1 MGRTRENLEQFGIDV
16 VLGRRR
22 GFRAAILRG
31 ILYALSFLYERIV
44 QLRLFLYRKRIFRER
59 MLGCLVV
66 SIGNLTV
73 GGTGK
78 TPVVEKFARA
88 LQAGGRRVAI
98 LSRGYKSTPPPTK
111 RNWFERM
118 FTKNIDP
125 PRVVSDGKFVL
136 LDSVTAGDEP
146 YMLAH
151 NLHDV
156 VVCVDKDRV
165 KSGRYAIDKW
175 KVDTLLLDDGMQFLR
190 LKHRLDIVL
199 IDRQAPFGNEFLL
212 PRGTLRES
220 PRNLRRAS
228 YIFITKSTGES
239 NEKLIARIRSY
250 NRTAEIIEC
259 AHRPLYLQN
268 IYTGERLT
276 LDRLRGAFI
285 GSICAIAVPESFE
298 GALKS
303 LGANVNLALRYIDHH
318 YFTESELR
326 SFINRCIRRDLAMI
340 VTTEKDSVRMPH
352 LPKAEVKVPIYFMR
366 VEIEILS
373 GHETWEHCV
382 GRICK
387 PQPMLSPE
395 RFFA

>member
-1 MGRTRENLEQFGIDV
+1 MGRRLESLEQFGIDV

-22 GFRAAILRG
+22 GFRAALLRG
-31 ILYALSFLYERIV
+31 ILYALSFIYERIV
-44 QLRLFLYRKRIFRER
+44 QLRLYLYRKRIFRER
-59 MLGCLVV
+59 TLGCLVV

-88 LQAGGRRVAI
+88 LQVGGRRIAI
-98 LSRGYKSTPPPTK
+98 LSRGYKSVPKPTK
-111 RNWFERM
+111 RTWLERLLSSDV
-118 FTKNIDP
+118 DP
-125 PRVVSDGKFVL
+125 PRVVSDGKFLL

-151 NLHDV
+151 NLKDV
-156 VVCVDKDRV
+156 IVLVDKDRV

-175 KVDTLLLDDGMQFLR
+175 KVDTLLLDDGLQYLH

-199 IDRQAPFGNEFLL
+199 VDRQQPFGNEFLL
-212 PRGTLRES
+212 PRGTLREP

-228 YIFITKSTGES
+228 YIFITKNTGEP
-239 NEKLIARIRSY
+239 NDKLIERIRRY

-268 IYTGERLT
+268 IHTGERLM

-298 GALKS
+298 GALKN
-303 LGANVNLALRYIDHH
+303 LGANVNLGLRFIDHH
-318 YFTESELR
+318 YFTENEIR
-326 SFINRCIRRDLAMI
+326 SFINRCIRRDLSMI
-340 VTTEKDSVRMPH
+340 ITTEKDAVRMPR
-352 LPKAEVKVPIYFMR
+352 LPQAEVKVPIYFMR

-373 GHETWEHCV
+373 GHESWEHCV
-382 GRICK
+382 ARICK